1 MFPYL
6 FFLINFLTEVAHK
19 TKLVRQRVR
28 SHVSYSNL
36 KLRWRLGLSPFSCT
50 SVQGVPCCCH
60 DTTSTI
66 FRSQLLPP
74 LTTWDGCFVLFSQRF
89 LVFRNT
95 EKGLKNEPERDQCLQ
110 GNSTPCHKQRAI
122 TLHCAKELSR
132 ALEALPLPLL
142 LSFSCLLPQTH
153 LQACTRS
160 PPFQEFYYCFQ
171 DGREE
176 GKSELCQVCRAEQGE
191 MRVEQLGMRV
201 GSEVQTKQNPQL
213 GAGTGLKGSSPGTRA
228 WGCPRPLS
236 GSLWTP
242 APGWLSAHQSLRTPA
257 SLPRSINR
265 SSWAQLG
272 SVPHLALPFAPTRSE
287 RYPATTAATFR
298 THVTEVQTTNP
309 RLWHIHRLPGWAP
322 LTPPPPHSSSRPAPP
337 QASAP
342 RWGQAPPFWGAL
354 LLAGI
359 PPLPL

>member
-89 LVFRNT
+89 LVFRDT

-176 GKSELCQVCRAEQGE
+176 GKSELCQVCRAEQGDE
-191 MRVEQLGMRV
+191 G
-201 GSEVQTKQNPQL
+201 
-213 GAGTGLKGSSPGTRA
+213 
-228 WGCPRPLS
+228 
-236 GSLWTP
+236 
-242 APGWLSAHQSLRTPA
+242 
-257 SLPRSINR
+257 
-265 SSWAQLG
+265 
-272 SVPHLALPFAPTRSE
+272 
-287 RYPATTAATFR
+287 
-298 THVTEVQTTNP
+298 
-309 RLWHIHRLPGWAP
+309 
-322 LTPPPPHSSSRPAPP
+322 
-337 QASAP
+337 
-342 RWGQAPPFWGAL
+342 
-354 LLAGI
+354 
-359 PPLPL
+359 